1 MFGIMQKSVL
11 PFVPNGDISLP
22 EPLTLHLG
30 MLLVQGYLCQNLW
43 GKTLLSTLVIKQFCH
58 CVLSIVNQN
67 IIIRQFCILNSLN
80 K

>member
-43 GKTLLSTLVIKQFCH
+43 GKTFLSTLLSLSNFVIAC
-58 CVLSIVNQN
+58 CPLSTKT
-67 IIIRQFCILNSLN
+67 LS
-80 K
+80 